1 MKENAAMATT
11 TSTIE
16 DTNVKTDRRRR
27 KGVKAKAAATTEVVA
42 EPNAPKAEVHSK
54 DAKKEQKE
62 LTAKVTELAK
72 HPQRVHKNKPLI
84 NIEGKVLATFNGI
97 EDPKTPVTHE
107 DVWNFVKEK
116 AQNQPASVLIVPLE
130 NVALDSDRPIP
141 FTNMAR
147 PGNRSKVMW
156 MMVNGVGDE
165 ADHRMSTFLKEAR
178 GFGMS
183 GQRCTDL
190 VAALNGGYSQSSK
203 SWGTPFVKLVVVK
216 GDVTTS
222 AKTETK

>member
-1 MKENAAMATT
+1 MISVNTDTETKKTQRRSKKTAARSATT
-11 TSTIE
+11 AE
-16 DTNVKTDRRRR
+16 
-27 KGVKAKAAATTEVVA
+27 VKAEKAAPA
-42 EPNAPKAEVHSK
+42 KVHSK
-54 DAKKEQKE
+54 DAAKEQKQVSE
-62 LTAKVTELAK
+62 KVAELAK
-72 HPQRVHKNKPLI
+72 HPQRVRTNKALI
-84 NIEGKVLATFNGI
+84 NIEGRVLASFNGI
-97 EDPKTPVTHE
+97 EDPKKPVTHD
-107 DVWNFVKEK
+107 DVWNFVKDK
-116 AQNQPASVLIVPLE
+116 AQNQPANVLIVPLE

-165 ADHRMSTFLKEAR
+165 ADHRMSSFLKEAR

-216 GDVTTS
+216 GETTTS
-222 AKTETK
+222 AKTDEK